1 MSFRDYVLALRDAAV
16 NKKRCGPF
24 TFKVLRRPASDYI
37 TDNKGNVLVSYIARY
52 ENRKHDLQFIAS
64 RIGLP
69 RFGKLY
75 LHKSN
80 SRKEH
85 YSYSYDDETQ
95 EIVRTLY
102 AKDIQLLG
110 YEFEDKK

>member
-1 MSFRDYVLALRDAAV
+1 MCLGSSDVSAKKLRMH
-16 NKKRCGPF
+16 
-24 TFKVLRRPASDYI
+24 RRPASYYI
-37 TDNKGNVLVSYIARY
+37 LDRKGNVLVSYIARY
-52 ENRKHDLQFIAS
+52 ENREHDLQLIAS

-69 RFGKLY
+69 GFGKLY
-75 LHKSN
+75 LNKTSPG
-80 SRKEH
+80 KGH

-102 AKDIQLLG
+102 AKDIQLFG